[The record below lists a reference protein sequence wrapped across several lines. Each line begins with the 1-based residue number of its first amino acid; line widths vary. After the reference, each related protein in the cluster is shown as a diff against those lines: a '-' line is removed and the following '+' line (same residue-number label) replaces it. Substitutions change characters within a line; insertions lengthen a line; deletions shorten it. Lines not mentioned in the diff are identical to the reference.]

1 MSRHAIRQLTARKG
15 PMTIK
20 QLAIE
25 LRLTDST
32 VRTTVRRARA
42 GGSTEHLRIAGWSQ
56 NVPMYGP
63 GPGPD
68 VDGGGTEQ
76 RILDWLEGGE
86 RATARQLAEHLGIT
100 NAAAE
105 AAIRRLR
112 KKRGKL
118 RIVGWNLKRGKG
130 GRESPIYSRGP
141 GPDEP
146 RPDFSDA
153 ALEYY
158 RRYNEKRR
166 IKRGHSVRRSRGVT
180 ASPVVASP
188 FDGLMR

>member
-1 MSRHAIRQLTARKG
+1 
-15 PMTIK
+15 MTIK
-20 QLAIE
+20 QIAIE
-25 LRLTDST
+25 LNLTDST
-32 VRTTVRRARA
+32 VRTAVRRARA
-42 GGSTEHLRIAGWSQ
+42 NGSTEHLRIAGWSQ

-63 GPGPD
+63 GPGDD
-68 VDGGGTEQ
+68 VDGGGTEK

-100 NAAAE
+100 KGAAE

-112 KKRGKL
+112 EKRGKL
-118 RIVGWNLKRGKG
+118 RIVGWSLMRGKG

-141 GPDEP
+141 GADEP
-146 RPDFSDA
+146 RPDFSNA
-153 ALEYY
+153 TLGYY

-166 IKRGHSVRRSRGVT
+166 VLRGHSVRQARGVT
-180 ASPVVASP
+180 PTPAVAGP

>member
-20 QLAIE
+20 QLSLE
-25 LRLTDST
+25 LGLTEST

-42 GGSTEHLRIAGWSQ
+42 YGTEHLRIAGWAQ
-56 NVPMYGP
+56 DVPKYGP

-68 VDGGGTEQ
+68 VEGGSTAQ
-76 RILDWLEGGE
+76 RILDWLENGE
-86 RATARQLAEHLGIT
+86 RATVSQLAERLGIT
-100 NAAAE
+100 KSAAE
-105 AAIRRLR
+105 SAVRRLR
-112 KKRGKL
+112 EKRGKL
-118 RIVGWNLKRGKG
+118 RIVGWSLARGKG
-130 GRESPIYSRGP
+130 GRESPIWAKGP

-166 IKRGHSVRRSRGVT
+166 IKRGHSVRQARGVT